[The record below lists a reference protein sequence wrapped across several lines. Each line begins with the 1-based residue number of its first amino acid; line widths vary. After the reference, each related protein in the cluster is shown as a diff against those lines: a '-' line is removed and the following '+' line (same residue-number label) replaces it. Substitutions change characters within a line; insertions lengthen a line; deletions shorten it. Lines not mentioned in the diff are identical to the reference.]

1 MPTFRIV
8 LLAIVSVIVFGVTS
22 NSEAQPDVSTCPAL
36 VERALD
42 ALENNCEALD
52 RNVACY
58 GFNRVDAT
66 FTQAVEAEFFT
77 RPSDRA
83 ELRVLQA
90 IQTAALDLE
99 NGIWGIAVMSVQAN
113 IPNTLPGQSVIFLLL
128 GDALVEN
135 QVDPDEALL
144 PAEPVAVT
152 ARANVEA
159 RSGPGLHTNVVGGVQ
174 AGTQLEADALNRD
187 GDWLRV
193 LLGDRP
199 AWVMRNVLSVPENVD
214 ELPVVSATSRTP
226 MQAFY
231 FSTGFG
237 QPTCNEAP
245 DVVTVR
251 SPENLNVEFT
261 VNGIDVSIGSTITFK
276 NVSENQIAITVQEG
290 TLQLVTGEV
299 IEAGQTIIATVDE
312 EGNIISFDEVRP
324 ATEEELLYGEIS
336 DALMERLG
344 LFIAEDDAEVTGEL
358 IHIVAPG
365 ETMFSIAQL
374 YNASIPAIMARNGI
388 ANANTIFVGQRLV
401 IPFPGSGFVGA
412 PSDPI
417 TGNGDIAPGVV
428 DCTPFRATSP
438 LDGLAF
444 GTNTFYWDAVPG
456 ATSYRVIVYNNTEG
470 GSVSF
475 ETQAP
480 ATSLTALIDQSNIG
494 GGFDFSWEVQALLDG
509 VVACTSSRITTQ
521 RSAPPTLP
529 PPPPPPRFTTSWA
542 CTGDPQMEIDE
553 ITVFFS
559 GAQTGEL
566 VTVNFMDQFEETRSG
581 EAFGPSNT
589 IVFPDVWYAFGGVVT
604 RGDGSRTQLPDLDCD
619 GEFQSPMSPV
629 ASFSFGCDGFTC
641 SFDATGSFDPDGFIV
656 SYSWDFGDET
666 TGAGATVLHT
676 YEPPCEGTFDYP
688 VTLVVTDNDNLTDT
702 DQDTVSITIIC

>member
-8 LLAIVSVIVFGVTS
+8 LLAIVSVIVFGITS

-135 QVDPDEALL
+135 QVDPEEALL

-199 AWVMRNVLSVPENVD
+199 AWVMRDVLSVPENVD
-214 ELPVVSATSRTP
+214 ELPVVTATSRTP

-324 ATEEELLYGEIS
+324 ATDEELLYGEIS

-388 ANANTIFVGQRLV
+388 VNANTIFVGQRLV

-412 PSDPI
+412 PPDPI

-444 GTNTFYWDAVPG
+444 GTNTFYWDAAPG

-475 ETQAP
+475 ETLAP

-521 RSAPPTLP
+521 RSAPQPLP
-529 PPPPPPRFTTSWA
+529 PVFTASWF
-542 CTGDPQMEIDE
+542 CSGSGITGD
-553 ITVFFS
+553 ITVTFS
-559 GAQTGEL
+559 GAQSGEIITATFMDSFLGLPVSGQGIGPSGSIPFVSGTTVSATNGL
-566 VTVNFMDQFEETRSG
+566 VTRS
-581 EAFGPSNT
+581 SDNSS
-589 IVFPDVWYAFGGVVT
+589 I
-604 RGDGSRTQLPDLDCD
+604 QL
-619 GEFQSPMSPV
+619 G
-629 ASFSFGCDGFTC
+629 
-641 SFDATGSFDPDGFIV
+641 
-656 SYSWDFGDET
+656 
-666 TGAGATVLHT
+666 
-676 YEPPCEGTFDYP
+676 
-688 VTLVVTDNDNLTDT
+688 NL
-702 DQDTVSITIIC
+702 SCP